1 MTDVAESSALVV
13 MCLAL
18 IGSGV
23 ALLATRGSRTSA
35 ALLILA
41 GAFGVTGVAM
51 GRLGLDPARP
61 WTAAGVLFLP
71 LSLITYP
78 RVRRS
83 TPDLLAV
90 TVSVAIGA
98 AAVAY
103 PGSGAIAVL
112 ATAVLS
118 VVVIR
123 TWWAFERGE
132 AGERAPLAWVALA
145 LLVALCASFLGA
157 FGGLGLVGTVAAILS
172 LALIGPAMVV
182 GVRAPTTSP
191 RGALVWVTVTFTTV
205 AGYIAAFGLVAAMV
219 ELLLG
224 SPPTVGVQGLLAA
237 ALALGVHPLRHVLR
251 GVVEE
256 LLFGRRRDPLDAAAR
271 VAGSVGDEPESA
283 LEAIRDAL
291 GLPYAAVV
299 AGGVTLAESGSRV
312 GTEAVRPL
320 EPGSPGT
327 RRLVVC
333 LRSGELRLSRDDEQV
348 LSLAGPLLAQTL
360 RAHEL
365 AAEVRASRVTV
376 ISGVED
382 ERRRLRRDLHDGL
395 GPRLTGIAF
404 TADAAIN
411 TLRSDGGATVALLS
425 DLRAEAAAA
434 IVEIRGLVD
443 GLRPPS
449 LDELG
454 LVGALRLQLQ
464 SLRSASGQPISVEL
478 DADVPSGLPAA
489 VEVAAYRIVTEAL
502 SNVARHAGST
512 RAIVRLEPSD
522 HPGGRALLIE
532 VRDGHA
538 EGRRA
543 EDPNTQWR
551 PGVGL
556 GSMRERAEELG
567 GSFEAGPTQAGGY
580 VLAVLPLTA
589 PVPARLGATTAH
601 E

>member
-1 MTDVAESSALVV
+1 MIDVAESSALVV

-18 IGSGV
+18 VGSGL
-23 ALLATRGSRTSA
+23 ALLATPGSRISA

-51 GRLGLDPARP
+51 GRLGLDAARA

-83 TPDLLAV
+83 TPEHLAV
-90 TVSVAIGA
+90 SVSLAVGA

-103 PGSGAIAVL
+103 PGEEAVGVL
-112 ATAVLS
+112 ATAALS

-132 AGERAPLAWVALA
+132 VGERAPLAWVALA
-145 LLVALCASFLGA
+145 LLVALCVSFVGA
-157 FGGLGLVGTVAAILS
+157 FGGLGLVGTVAATLS

-237 ALALGVHPLRHVLR
+237 ALALGVHPLRRVLR

-271 VAGSVGDEPESA
+271 VVGSVGDDPGSA

-299 AGGVTLAESGSRV
+299 ADGVTLAESGIRA

-327 RRLVVC
+327 TQLVVC
-333 LRSGELRLSRDDEQV
+333 LRSGELRLSRDDDKV
-348 LSLAGPLLAQTL
+348 LSLVGPLLAQTL

-411 TLRSDGGATVALLS
+411 TLRADGEATVDLLS

-464 SLRSASGQPISVEL
+464 SLRGASGQPLSVEL
-478 DADVPSGLPAA
+478 DAHVPGGLPAA

-502 SNVARHAGST
+502 SNMARHAGAP
-512 RAIVRLEPSD
+512 RAVVRLALTD
-522 HPGGRALLIE
+522 HPLGRALLVE
-532 VRDGHA
+532 VRDGAA
-538 EGRRA
+538 EATAIGHPVEA
-543 EDPNTQWR
+543 WR

-567 GSFEAGPTQAGGY
+567 GSFEAGPTQAGGR

-589 PVPARLGATTAH
+589 PVPARLGATAAQ

>member
-18 IGSGV
+18 VGSGL
-23 ALLATRGSRTSA
+23 ALLATPGSRISA

-51 GRLGLDPARP
+51 GRLGLDAARA

-78 RVRRS
+78 RARRS
-83 TPDLLAV
+83 TPELLAV
-90 TVSVAIGA
+90 SVSAAVGA

-103 PGSGAIAVL
+103 TGVEAVAVL
-112 ATAVLS
+112 ATAAVG
-118 VVVIR
+118 VVVVR

-132 AGERAPLAWVALA
+132 EGERAPLAWVAVA
-145 LLVALCASFLGA
+145 LLVALCVSFVGA
-157 FGGLGLVGTVAAILS
+157 FGGLGLVGTVAATLS

-224 SPPTVGVQGLLAA
+224 TPPTVGVQGLLAA

-271 VAGSVGDEPESA
+271 VVGSVGDDPESA

-291 GLPYAAVV
+291 GLPYASVV
-299 AGGVTLAESGSRV
+299 ADGVTLAESGIRV
-312 GTEAVRPL
+312 GAEAVGPL

-327 RRLVVC
+327 RQLVVC
-333 LRSGELRLSRDDEQV
+333 MRSGELRLSRDDEKV
-348 LSLAGPLLAQTL
+348 LSLVGPLLAQTL

-365 AAEVRASRVTV
+365 AAEVRASKVTV

-404 TADAAIN
+404 TADASIN
-411 TLRSDGGATVALLS
+411 TLRSDGEATVELLS

-464 SLRSASGQPISVEL
+464 SLRGASGQPLSVDL
-478 DADVPSGLPAA
+478 RADVPSGLPAA

-512 RAIVRLEPSD
+512 RAVVRLELAD
-522 HPGGRALLIE
+522 HPGGRVLLIE
-532 VRDGHA
+532 VLDGPA
-538 EGRRA
+538 GGGPS
-543 EDPNTQWR
+543 EDEIKAWR

-567 GSFEAGPTQAGGY
+567 GSFEAGPTQAGGH
-580 VLAVLPLTA
+580 VLAVLPV
-589 PVPARLGATTAH
+589 PVRLGATAAH